1 MSKARD
7 IADLVS
13 AGNILADGA
22 IATTE
27 ITGVTATSTEL
38 NYTDITTLGTV
49 EASKVVTANSQG
61 TIKIASDGSYSPTD
75 NAIVLG
81 TGSEFRLFED
91 SSGSNIVGSNNIDLY
106 TDGSITLYSGV
117 PTSIPLETMATFV
130 GDGAVSL
137 RYDNVT
143 KFATTSTG
151 IDVTGTADMDTLSI
165 GGTAVTATAAE
176 LNILDGVTAT
186 TTELNYVDGV
196 TSNIQ
201 TQLDSLGGNSR
212 DFTATGA
219 ITAGDIVGLLSDG
232 TVSSLTA
239 ESIGTLSS
247 ASSASGD
254 ISYVDTDIKNGVVAV
269 VYRDGNN
276 SSYPTLI
283 LGTISG
289 TSVTWGTAQVIATDS
304 SAYFSIA
311 LNSTAS
317 HGVVS
322 YNNFSGTNAKI
333 RCFSISGTT
342 ATFGTTIGVGS
353 AGVED
358 AALTFVSD
366 TEIGFYSQQE
376 SGGSAFALQ
385 RSGTTL
391 TAGSA
396 VDVCADDSAQNSAA
410 MQIYDSTNGDIHLAW
425 QNNQE
430 KCYVSTYTV
439 SGTTVTKVDE
449 IQIYDAGSTATR
461 GHLISA
467 TNTANTF
474 ISVISDYAGTD
485 QLVGSV
491 YTYDGTSLT
500 LLDNYQFPD
509 VQRSN
514 FMTHATGLVHLGNNN
529 FVVLGFLDGSN
540 VISFALLE
548 LNSSNELVFRGK
560 KLTDKVRLND
570 DGYRSNMGHR
580 DSDSG
585 KVFYVGELNAAGATG
600 DYPSAYNFVHTD
612 VLSGNWVGIAEST
625 VADGATVTC
634 TTLGGV
640 NSNQTGLNI
649 GEELKQLNY
658 KVGTALSTTEVLIT
672 GADR

>member
-13 AGNILADGA
+13 AGSILSDGA

-27 ITGVTATSTEL
+27 ITGVTATSAEL
-38 NYTDITTLGTV
+38 NYTDGVTSNIQTQLDAKAPTANPTFTGDATFDTETLFVDASSNEIGINTTSPASELQVRPSGISGDSTISITSSSANSSILNLGDSFDVDIGQIKYSNASDSMQFVTGTV
-49 EASKVVTANSQG
+49 QRML
-61 TIKIASDGSYSPTD
+61 I
-75 NAIVLG
+75 
-81 TGSEFRLFED
+81 D
-91 SSGSNIVGSNNIDLY
+91 SSGIN
-106 TDGSITLYSGV
+106 
-117 PTSIPLETMATFV
+117 
-130 GDGAVSL
+130 
-137 RYDNVT
+137 
-143 KFATTSTG
+143 
-151 IDVTGTADMDTLSI
+151 VTGTADMDTLSI
-165 GGTAVTATAAE
+165 GGTAVTATAA
-176 LNILDGVTAT
+176 
-186 TTELNYVDGV
+186 ELNYVDGV

-289 TSVTWGTAQVIATDS
+289 TSVTWGTAQVIATDN

-449 IQIYDAGSTATR
+449 IELYDAGSTATR
-461 GHLISA
+461 GHLLSA

-474 ISVISDYAGTD
+474 ISVVMDYAGTD

-514 FMTHATGLVHLGNNN
+514 FMSRATGLVHLGNNN
-529 FVVLGFLDGSN
+529 FVVLGFLDGTN
-540 VISFALLE
+540 IVSFALLQ
-548 LNSSNELVFRGK
+548 LNSSNELVFKGK
-560 KLTDKVRLND
+560 KLTDKVALED
-570 DGYRSNMGHR
+570 DGYRGNQGFK

-585 KVFYVGELNAAGATG
+585 KVFYAGALNATGATG
-600 DYPSAYNFVHTD
+600 DYPSAYNFVHSD
-612 VLSGNWVGIAEST
+612 VLSGNWIGIAEST

-640 NSNQTGLNI
+640 NSNQTGLST
-649 GEELKQLNY
+649 GQELKQLNY
-658 KVGTALSTTEVLIT
+658 KVGTALSATEVLIT

>member
-13 AGNILADGA
+13 AGSILADGA

-27 ITGVTATSTEL
+27 ITGVTATSAEL
-38 NYTDITTLGTV
+38 NYTDGVTSNIQTQLDAKAPTANPTFTGDATFDTETLFVDASSNEIGINTTSPASELQVRPSGVSGDSTISITSSSANSSILNLGDSFDVDIGQIKYSNSSDSMQFITGTV
-49 EASKVVTANSQG
+49 QRMLIN
-61 TIKIASDGSYSPTD
+61 
-75 NAIVLG
+75 
-81 TGSEFRLFED
+81 
-91 SSGSNIVGSNNIDLY
+91 SSGI
-106 TDGSITLYSGV
+106 
-117 PTSIPLETMATFV
+117 E
-130 GDGAVSL
+130 
-137 RYDNVT
+137 
-143 KFATTSTG
+143 
-151 IDVTGTADMDTLSI
+151 VTGTADMDTLSI
-165 GGTAVTATAAE
+165 GGTAVTATAA
-176 LNILDGVTAT
+176 
-186 TTELNYVDGV
+186 ELNYVDGV

-289 TSVTWGTAQVIATDS
+289 TSVTWGTAQVIETS
-304 SAYFSIA
+304 NSAYFSIA

-449 IQIYDAGSTATR
+449 IELYDAGSTATR
-461 GHLISA
+461 GHLLSA

-474 ISVISDYAGTD
+474 ISVVMDYAGTD

-514 FMTHATGLVHLGNNN
+514 FMSRATGLVHLGNNN
-529 FVVLGFLDGSN
+529 FVVLGFLDGTN
-540 VISFALLE
+540 IVSFALLQ
-548 LNSSNELVFRGK
+548 LNSLNELVFKGK
-560 KLTDKVRLND
+560 KLTDKVALED
-570 DGYRSNMGHR
+570 DGYRGNQGFK

-585 KVFYVGELNAAGATG
+585 KVFYAGALNATGATG

-612 VLSGNWVGIAEST
+612 VLSGNWIGIAEST

-640 NSNQTGLNI
+640 NSNQSGLTI
-649 GEELKQLNY
+649 GQELRQLNY
-658 KVGTALSTTEVLIT
+658 KVGTALSATEVLIT